1 MSRVENGRLDLA
13 DNSSDDPIRRLA
25 KPTPSFPARPRRVR
39 PSGFRSPRT
48 RSPKV
53 NAVSFFPYV
62 TARLHPW
69 EPGVNNESLPADCA
83 SGGEAGIGVP
93 VRLRALLAAA
103 RLLIQ
108 TYRRSQD
115 LTKPV
120 PGLPWKASH
129 DNRGPEDCREAAA
142 STLELAIRGAGGA
155 APGLRRCTQQ
165 NKV

>member
-1 MSRVENGRLDLA
+1 MA

-25 KPTPSFPARPRRVR
+25 KPTPSFTARPRRVR
-39 PSGFRSPRT
+39 PLGFRSSRT

-93 VRLRALLAAA
+93 VHLRALLAAA

-129 DNRGPEDCREAAA
+129 DNRDPEDCGEVGA
-142 STLELAIRGAGGA
+142 STLELAIRGDGGS
-155 APGLRRCTQQ
+155 APALSSCTQQ